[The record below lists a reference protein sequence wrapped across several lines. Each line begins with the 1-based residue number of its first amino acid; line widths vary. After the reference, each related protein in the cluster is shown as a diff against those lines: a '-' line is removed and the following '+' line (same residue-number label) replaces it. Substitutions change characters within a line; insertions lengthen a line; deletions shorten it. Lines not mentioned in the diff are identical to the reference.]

1 MCSIDGKV
9 HNSVPISRYTG
20 ISATIN
26 QISLLPTV
34 ADTYASDV
42 ATSIKIFILYVL
54 HSCDLSKEKEDGK
67 ERGRTNVW
75 RGMGGESTVRGRI
88 SYKTLCKGEMY
99 YYRPVSIQKEK
110 GRGRRE
116 RVQSAII
123 QSTQHPTQPQSL
135 HMQSRVRT
143 YGR

>member
-54 HSCDLSKEKEDGK
+54 HSCDLSKEKRTRRNED
-67 ERGRTNVW
+67 ER
-75 RGMGGESTVRGRI
+75 MFGEGWEENRRYGVGYHIRHFA
-88 SYKTLCKGEMY
+88 
-99 YYRPVSIQKEK
+99 KEK
-110 GRGRRE
+110 C
-116 RVQSAII
+116 ITI
-123 QSTQHPTQPQSL
+123 DL
-135 HMQSRVRT
+135 
-143 YGR
+143 